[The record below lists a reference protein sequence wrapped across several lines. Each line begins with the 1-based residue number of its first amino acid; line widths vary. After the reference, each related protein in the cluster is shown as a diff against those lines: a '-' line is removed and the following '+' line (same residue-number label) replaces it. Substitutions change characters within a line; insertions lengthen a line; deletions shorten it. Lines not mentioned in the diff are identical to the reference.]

1 MLSWSATRPR
11 ACHLLNTI
19 SPVVEWPQVGDLDNR
34 PQEDIMKR
42 VNRWVGGIVLALLGL
57 GVAPSAN
64 AQGDTW
70 FQLDIVSVV
79 PDKLDDYADLQ
90 FKDVNPALQKAGVPW
105 RTVLRTAEFG
115 NSYEMLLVRPID
127 DFGDEYDTG
136 GPLARALAP
145 DKRQRLAERLR
156 RLTVSRER
164 YAIRSRP
171 DLSIE
176 GASASLPLVRI
187 TTIQVAPG
195 RTQDWE
201 QFMRSSLPKFTEAD
215 LEFLVYERVLG
226 PGPSTWLIVEN
237 ISSFAQ
243 VTQPSLL
250 VRAFGEEA
258 SSATALIAGAVT
270 SIEQTVLR
278 RDAELSFT
286 NVASGPR

>member
-1 MLSWSATRPR
+1 
-11 ACHLLNTI
+11 
-19 SPVVEWPQVGDLDNR
+19 
-34 PQEDIMKR
+34 MKR
-42 VNRWVGGIVLALLGL
+42 VNRWVAGIVLALLGL
-57 GVAPSAN
+57 GVAPSAT

-105 RTVLRTAEFG
+105 RTVMRTAEFG
-115 NSYEMLLVRPID
+115 NSYEFLLVRPIGN
-127 DFGDEYDTG
+127 FADEYDTG
-136 GPLARALAP
+136 GPLARALEP
-145 DKRQRLAERLR
+145 DKRQRLVERLR
-156 RLTVSRER
+156 RITVSRER

-171 DLSIE
+171 DLSVE
-176 GASASLPLVRI
+176 DDTLSLVRV

-201 QFMRSSLPKFTEAD
+201 QFMRSSLPKFTDAD
-215 LEFLVYERVLG
+215 LKFTVYERVLG

-258 SSATALIAGAVT
+258 SSATARIAGAVT
-270 SIEQTVLR
+270 SIERTVLR